1 MVFGTVPSAAKTG
14 APNRAAI
21 PVGFMIRCFTIGTS
35 FPRPRQIA
43 ASSLIRQGN

>member
-21 PVGFMIRCFTIGTS
+21 PVGLLIRCFTIGTS
-35 FPRPRQIA
+35 SPRRCQIA
-43 ASSLIRQGN
+43 VSSSIRQGI